1 MSATGLLEMQEAM
14 KVIFAP
20 ALHNNV
26 VADSDFSDWFKS
38 SSDVKTD
45 DTTGGRYI
53 EKVNRMRVS
62 GGFRGA
68 ATGATG
74 TKDYIPEATP
84 PEFINPKVYLKK
96 HVGTIEMDGDT
107 MRRVQKG
114 EGAWVTYLE
123 SELPAFKDRVMT
135 EYDRMWISVG
145 NGVKARIADVTATVA
160 GVSFTG
166 GISADGTP
174 AAGYFKVII
183 DRAFGITG
191 LTEAWTL
198 FMEGESIVF
207 TSNFASYPQTLKN
220 AGTAQAAIVTDID
233 DVYGIL
239 TLKGST
245 ALNAALA
252 ASDYIGLGDKVGH
265 SFPVSATQNRE
276 MQGVMAAI
284 DDGTLLTSYQG
295 VTRSGRRLWNG
306 VIVDGTANDF
316 DGTLNE
322 DLLEYG
328 DDELARRGGGKIEAL
343 ITSHSGIR
351 SYRKSLKGDR
361 VFNDPRSYTGGA
373 KRKGLDIILGDRTIN
388 LRVARK
394 VPPEISLGIMKK
406 SWTRYTLGA
415 FEWDETTGSM
425 WNRVTDS
432 TGRLDSFYATAVMYE
447 ESDCAAPRRQ
457 VKFTNLRK
465 VA

>member
-1 MSATGLLEMQEAM
+1 MTPTGLLEMENAM

-38 SSDVKTD
+38 SSNVKTD
-45 DTTGGRYI
+45 ETTGGRYI
-53 EKVNRMRVS
+53 EKVNRTRVS

-68 ATGATG
+68 ATGAIN
-74 TKDYIPEATP
+74 TKDYIPEGSP
-84 PEFINPKVYLKK
+84 PGFVNPKVYLKK
-96 HVGTIEMDGDT
+96 HVGVIEMDGDT
-107 MRRVQKG
+107 MRRVKQG

-123 SELPAFKDRVMT
+123 SELPAFKDRVMN

-145 NGVKARIADVTATVA
+145 HGVKARIANVTATVG
-160 GVSFTG
+160 GVSYSG
-166 GISADGTP
+166 GKSAYNTP
-174 AAGYFKVII
+174 VAGQFKVLV
-183 DRAFGITG
+183 DRAFGVTG

-198 FMEGESIVF
+198 FLEGEQIVF
-207 TSNFASYPQTLKN
+207 TANFASYPQTLKN
-220 AGTAQAAIVTDID
+220 AGTAQAATVVDMD
-233 DVYGIL
+233 DVNGAL
-239 TLKGST
+239 TLSGAE
-245 ALNAALA
+245 ALRDALA
-252 ASDYIGLGDKVGH
+252 ANDYIGLGDKVGH

-295 VTRSGRRLWNG
+295 VARANQRLWNA
-306 VIVDGTANDF
+306 IVVDSTANDF
-316 DGTLNE
+316 DGTPNE
-322 DLLEYG
+322 DLFEYG
-328 DDELARRGGGKIEAL
+328 DDELSRRGGGKIEAICL
-343 ITSHSGIR
+343 SHSGIR
-351 SYRKSLKGDR
+351 AFRKSMKGDR

-373 KRKGLDIILGDRTIN
+373 KRKGLTMILGDREVQ

-394 VPPEISLGIMKK
+394 LPPEIAFGIMKK
-406 SWTRYTLGA
+406 AWTRYTLGA
-415 FEWDETTGSM
+415 FEWDDTTGSM

-432 TGRLDSFYATAVMYE
+432 TGRLDSFYATSVMYE
-447 ESDCAAPRRQ
+447 ESDCEAPRRQ